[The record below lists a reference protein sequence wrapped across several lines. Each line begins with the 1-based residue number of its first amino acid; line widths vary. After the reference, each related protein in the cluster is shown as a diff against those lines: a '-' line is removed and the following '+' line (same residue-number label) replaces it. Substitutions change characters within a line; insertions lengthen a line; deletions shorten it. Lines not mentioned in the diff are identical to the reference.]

1 MSYYVVSTPT
11 YPMKNILFVLM
22 IAASTIHMYAQTQR
36 VYCSEIDDMIK
47 DKGVFP
53 FGIASGDPTQNSV
66 VLWTAIN
73 PYRTSSTLQLECE
86 LSENILFSDS
96 TVKFIR
102 FIRYEDGFT
111 GKINAENLKPGK
123 TYYYRFI
130 YSQDTSVV
138 GITKT
143 LGENPENLK
152 FAVASCSNF
161 EWGYFNAYGSLA
173 KIKELDFVIHLG
185 DYIYEYGP
193 GTYGNKDLARKHIPQ
208 KEIISM
214 TDYRSRYAQY
224 RLDPNL
230 QELHRVV
237 PFITVWD
244 DHEIANDSYVEGA
257 QNHQDDEGSWDA
269 RKENGKKA
277 YFEWMPITDNTMH
290 SIRRKF
296 KMGNLAELY
305 MLDGRMEG
313 RSQQLKSFNDTDR
326 TDSTRSMLGAEQ
338 RDWLQYGVS
347 HSTAK
352 WKIIGNQVVFSS
364 YNYPKQMAKYEK
376 SMDMWEGYPIERDQ
390 ILSKWLKDEEKN
402 IIILTG
408 DVHASF
414 SIDLRKD
421 IHDPKTHVGT
431 EWVAPSITSSSLDEY
446 IPTWKARLAEKF
458 MAKRKTN
465 PQINYL
471 NFRDHGF
478 LLVELNNEKA
488 SAQWWYEKNIL
499 KPKAKIK
506 KKASR
511 SVRNIAPVSTQSK

>member
-1 MSYYVVSTPT
+1 
-11 YPMKNILFVLM
+11 MKNILFMLLIV
-22 IAASTIHMYAQTQR
+22 ASTMNMRAQTQR
-36 VYCSEIDDMIK
+36 VYCSEIDEMIK

-66 VLWTAIN
+66 VLWTALN
-73 PYRTSSTLQLECE
+73 PYRTSSTVQVQCE
-86 LSENILFSDS
+86 LSQTEQFSDS
-96 TVKFIR
+96 ILTLTQMIQYDKGFTVKILVQ
-102 FIRYEDGFT
+102 D
-111 GKINAENLKPGK
+111 LKPGK

-130 YSQDTSVV
+130 YHQDTSVM

-143 LGENPENLK
+143 LSENPENLK
-152 FAVASCSNF
+152 FAVASCSNY
-161 EWGYFNAYGSLA
+161 EWGFFNAYGSLS
-173 KIKELDFVIHLG
+173 KVSDLDFVIHLG
-185 DYIYEYGP
+185 DYIYEHGP
-193 GTYGNKDLARKHIPQ
+193 GTYGSKEMARKHIPQ

-214 TDYRSRYAQY
+214 MDYRSRYAQY

-257 QNHQDDEGSWDA
+257 ENHQEDEGSWDA

-296 KMGNLAELY
+296 KMGELAELY

-313 RSQQLKSFNDTDR
+313 RSKQVKSINDTER
-326 TDSTRSMLGAEQ
+326 TDSTRSMLGVEQ

-347 HSTAK
+347 HSMAK
-352 WKIIGNQVVFSS
+352 WKIIGNQVIFSS

-390 ILSKWLKDEEKN
+390 MLSKWYEDQEKN
-402 IIILTG
+402 ILILTG

-421 IHDPKTHVGT
+421 IHDANTHVGT

-446 IPTWKARLAEKF
+446 VPKWKARMAEKF
-458 MAKRKTN
+458 MSQKKTN
-465 PQINYL
+465 PQLNYL
-471 NFRDHGF
+471 NFRDHGYM
-478 LLVELNNEKA
+478 LVELNKDKA
-488 SAQWWYEKNIL
+488 SAQWCYEKNIL
-499 KPKAKIK
+499 KPKAKIRK
-506 KKASR
+506 KVKR
-511 SVRNIAPVSTQSK
+511 SVRNISSNSTQSK